1 MVTINLVG
9 SRNFAAAVLPHMRAG
24 SQLALIASL
33 AGLVPGYYYA
43 AYNASKFGVVGLAG
57 ALRLE
62 YIAKGIEV
70 SAVCPPEVVTPM
82 VMEERKTMTAV
93 GAKLKSTAGSLELQ
107 PACDAI
113 MKQLKARRFLV
124 IPGVRARLV
133 ALSAR
138 LFPGVL
144 RWFSERMVV
153 SLLRKESGG
162 VSS

>member
-1 MVTINLVG
+1 M
-9 SRNFAAAVLPHMRAG
+9 
-24 SQLALIASL
+24 
-33 AGLVPGYYYA
+33 
-43 AYNASKFGVVGLAG
+43 AG

-70 SAVCPPEVVTPM
+70 SAVCPPEVITPM
-82 VMEERKTMTAV
+82 VLEERKTMTAV

-133 ALSAR
+133 AITAR

-144 RWFSERMVV
+144 RWFSERIVL
-153 SLLRKESGG
+153 SLSRTESGG
-162 VSS
+162 AGA